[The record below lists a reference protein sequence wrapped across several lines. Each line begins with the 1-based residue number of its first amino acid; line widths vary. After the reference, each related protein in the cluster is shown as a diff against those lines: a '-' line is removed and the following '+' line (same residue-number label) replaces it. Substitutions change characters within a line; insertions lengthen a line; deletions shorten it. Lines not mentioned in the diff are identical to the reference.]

1 MKSTK
6 FEEKLKNLVV
16 FIFDLYYLA
25 LIISIIISVLL
36 EKFTFYGTNF
46 YKNDYMATSLIR
58 SKINFYITIFIV
70 SIRNLVFKGKYTL
83 RGIMNLEII
92 DKNNKTPNKWILT
105 IRDFINYRLFPLNVL
120 LILIF
125 NKTIGDY
132 IFKTLV
138 VSKRNKLIGL

>member
-83 RGIMNLEII
+83 GGIMNLEII

-138 VSKRNKLIGL
+138 VSKRK

>member
-92 DKNNKTPNKWILT
+92 DKNNKIPNKWILT
-105 IRDFINYRLFPLNVL
+105 IRDFINYRLFLLNVL

-138 VSKRNKLIGL
+138 VSKRK

>member
-36 EKFTFYGTNF
+36 EKYTFYGTNF

-138 VSKRNKLIGL
+138 VSKKNS

>member
-1 MKSTK
+1 MKSNTL
-6 FEEKLKNLVV
+6 EDKLKNLVV
-16 FIFDLYYLA
+16 FFFDLYFLA
-25 LIISIIISVLL
+25 LFIEIIISFLL

-46 YKNDYMATSLIR
+46 YKNDYVATSLIR
-58 SKINFYITIFIV
+58 SKINFYIGILIV
-70 SIRNLVFKGKYTL
+70 SLRNLVFKGKYTL
-83 RGIMNLEII
+83 RGVMKLEII

-120 LILIF
+120 LILIS

-138 VSKRNKLIGL
+138 VSKKNS

>member
-46 YKNDYMATSLIR
+46 YKNDYMSTSLIR

-138 VSKRNKLIGL
+138 VSKRK

>member
-83 RGIMNLEII
+83 RGIMKLEII

-138 VSKRNKLIGL
+138 VSKKSHE

>member
-58 SKINFYITIFIV
+58 LKINFYITIFIV

-138 VSKRNKLIGL
+138 VSKRK

>member
-25 LIISIIISVLL
+25 LIISIIIYVLL

-105 IRDFINYRLFPLNVL
+105 IRDFINYRLFLLNVL

-138 VSKRNKLIGL
+138 VSKRK

>member
-138 VSKRNKLIGL
+138 VIKKNS

>member
-1 MKSTK
+1 MKSTTL
-6 FEEKLKNLVV
+6 EDKLKNLMV
-16 FIFDLYYLA
+16 FIFDLYFLA
-25 LIISIIISVLL
+25 LFISIIISILL

-46 YKNDYMATSLIR
+46 YRNDYMATSLIR
-58 SKINFYITIFIV
+58 SKINFYMTVFIV

-83 RGIMNLEII
+83 RGIMKLEII

-105 IRDFINYRLFPLNVL
+105 IRDFINYRLLPLNVL

-132 IFKTLV
+132 IFKTSV
-138 VSKRNKLIGL
+138 VSKKTN

>member
-138 VSKRNKLIGL
+138 VSKKK

>member
-138 VSKRNKLIGL
+138 VSKKNS

>member
-138 VSKRNKLIGL
+138 VSQKNS

>member
-1 MKSTK
+1 
-6 FEEKLKNLVV
+6 
-16 FIFDLYYLA
+16 
-25 LIISIIISVLL
+25 
-36 EKFTFYGTNF
+36 
-46 YKNDYMATSLIR
+46 MATSLIR

-105 IRDFINYRLFPLNVL
+105 IRDFINYRLFLLNVL

-138 VSKRNKLIGL
+138 VSKRK

>member
-92 DKNNKTPNKWILT
+92 DKNNKTPNKWI
-105 IRDFINYRLFPLNVL
+105 
-120 LILIF
+120 
-125 NKTIGDY
+125 
-132 IFKTLV
+132 
-138 VSKRNKLIGL
+138 

>member
-36 EKFTFYGTNF
+36 EKFSFYGTNF

-138 VSKRNKLIGL
+138 VSKRK

>member
-120 LILIF
+120 LILIS

-138 VSKRNKLIGL
+138 VSKRK

>member
-105 IRDFINYRLFPLNVL
+105 IRDFINYRLFLLNVL

-138 VSKRNKLIGL
+138 VSKRK

>member
-105 IRDFINYRLFPLNVL
+105 TRDFINYRLFPLNVL

-138 VSKRNKLIGL
+138 VSKKNS

>member
-1 MKSTK
+1 MKSTIL
-6 FEEKLKNLVV
+6 EDKLKNLVV

-70 SIRNLVFKGKYTL
+70 SIRNLVFRGKYTL
-83 RGIMNLEII
+83 RGVMNLEII

-138 VSKRNKLIGL
+138 VSKKNS

>member
-138 VSKRNKLIGL
+138 VSKKSHE

>member
-138 VSKRNKLIGL
+138 VSKRK

>member
-25 LIISIIISVLL
+25 LIISIIISVSL

-120 LILIF
+120 LILIS

-138 VSKRNKLIGL
+138 VSKRK

>member
-46 YKNDYMATSLIR
+46 YKNDYMATSLIS

-138 VSKRNKLIGL
+138 VSKRK